1 MRPLSFR
8 GSAATAGIFAR
19 LSFRA
24 PLQGEESHL
33 TQSVLQDSFGAP
45 PLRMTETAGQYDRF
59 EPSRAR
65 RTAAQHTH
73 CHSEEAQRP
82 RESPPAKPS
91 ALKDSFGAPPLRMTP
106 HHCHSEE
113 AQRPRESLPACHSE
127 PLYRAKNPTLRSPP
141 YKILSGLRPSE

>member
-82 RESPPAKPS
+82 RES
-91 ALKDSFGAPPLRMTP
+91 
-106 HHCHSEE
+106 
-113 AQRPRESLPACHSE
+113 LPACHSE
-127 PLYRAKNPTLRSPP
+127 PLYRAKNPTLRRLP